1 MNFAHFTQTQTIA
14 AKKNDIRIKK
24 TSGVSLWKQT
34 KGKLEG
40 VDLSRSILL
49 MLW

>member
-1 MNFAHFTQTQTIA
+1 MSFAHFTQTQTIA
-14 AKKNDIRIKK
+14 AKKKDIRIKK

-34 KGKLEG
+34 KEKLEG